1 MATKFYD
8 PKTFTARGSIGY
20 LLKMAHQQL
29 QDCGGAVLEPHELS
43 FVQWITL
50 MKLREGAALTAS
62 DLCRE
67 MRHDNGAFTRLLDQ
81 LEERGFVARERS
93 KSDRRVVELQ
103 LTPAGSAK
111 LDEVVPVLV
120 ERLNDGLGVLT
131 KTEFNELVRL
141 LIKLREGLEAAEVR
155 AEAREQSS

>member
-29 QDCGGAVLEPHELS
+29 HDCGGAALVPHELS
-43 FVQWITL
+43 FMQWITM
-50 MKLREGAALTAS
+50 MKLREGGTLTAS

-81 LEERGFVARERS
+81 LEQRDFVARARS
-93 KSDRRVVELQ
+93 RTDRRVIELS
-103 LTPAGSAK
+103 LTQAGHDK
-111 LDEVVPVLV
+111 LDEVVPQIV
-120 ERLNDGLGVLT
+120 ERLNGALGVFT
-131 KTEFNELVRL
+131 KAEFNELLRL
-141 LIKLREGLEAAEVR
+141 LIKLREGLEAAEAR
-155 AEAREQSS
+155 AESAS